1 MPKQLFIIA
10 GANGSGK
17 STLASEL
24 LVEKKL
30 EFVNAD
36 EIARAINPDDMQA
49 VRIQAG
55 KEVFKKIDEML
66 LQEKSFVIETT
77 LSGNFLVKTIN
88 QAKKQGYNTV
98 LIYTFLKNPET
109 CIDRIKIRVK
119 NGGHNVPNED
129 VIRRYYRSKKNLW
142 FKYRVIIDEWTVFY
156 NGLSGYIN
164 VMKGDNENVEIFN
177 EELYNLFMENINN
190 EE

>member
-55 KEVFKKIDEML
+55 KEVFKKIDKML
-66 LQEKSFVIETT
+66 LQKKSFAIETT

-88 QAKKQGYNTV
+88 QAKTQGYNTV

-109 CIDRIKIRVK
+109 CIERIKIRVK
-119 NGGHNVPNED
+119 ED
-129 VIRRYYRSKKNLW
+129 VVRRYYRSKKNL
-142 FKYRVIIDEWTVFY
+142 
-156 NGLSGYIN
+156 
-164 VMKGDNENVEIFN
+164 
-177 EELYNLFMENINN
+177 
-190 EE
+190 